1 MRQRKRV
8 WASTRIALASA
19 SATASSFVVVVVVV
33 VVAAASVPSS
43 SRRGTATTATHVSG
57 SRFIPCRRGVQV
69 PSWTDGGVRP
79 VVVVVVVSFVAV
91 VGAEGRGRWGL
102 QGSS

>member
-19 SATASSFVVVVVVV
+19 SATASSFIVV
-33 VVAAASVPSS
+33 VVAVVVAASVPSS
-43 SRRGTATTATHVSG
+43 SRRGTTSTTTHVSG

-79 VVVVVVVSFVAV
+79 VVFVVVVSFVAV
-91 VGAEGRGRWGL
+91 VGAGGRGRWGL